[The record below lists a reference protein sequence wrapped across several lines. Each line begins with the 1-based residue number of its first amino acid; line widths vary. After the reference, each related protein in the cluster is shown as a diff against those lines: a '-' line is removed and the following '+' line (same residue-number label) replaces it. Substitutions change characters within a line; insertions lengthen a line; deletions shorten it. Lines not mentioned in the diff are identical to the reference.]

1 VTLTPPLDVW
11 LGLAGVLAGG
21 TAAIVA
27 VAVILARIVRG
38 AAWRRTVWQVATAA
52 MLVLLA
58 VEATGIGCG
67 VAAWLA
73 PRRPPDGPAAVPENV
88 VRAAAV
94 LSSHR
99 EARPVRSPVEPFRAS
114 EAFCVSGAAMEG
126 SAAAAE
132 SAALTAAGD
141 GSESPSAGWWPGGI
155 WLIGAVAVL
164 GRVVVAR
171 VFLVVFRL
179 RHRAMGEGD
188 LVGRVRALAR
198 RLGMRRRVRVVESAR
213 LTAPIA
219 FGIVRPTIGLPRG
232 FTSDFSTG
240 QQNAILGHELAHL
253 AWHDPAWRLMAD
265 LVTAALWWHPAA
277 WWSRRRLQVSCETAA
292 DEACLMLAR
301 GPQLLAASL
310 VELGKRLVRP
320 RAAAWLGVGGGGF
333 RSGLGRRVEQ
343 LLRLDSSPRRRSSRV
358 GMRLLRVTG
367 PVALL
372 CVVLLCTAWA
382 RPVQTREGDPDMK
395 SVTSMWKHSIAGA
408 VLLTA
413 LGAGSDAALAD
424 DGERERPAE
433 KRVERD
439 GERRE
444 EGERRRDVRRQ
455 EGGEERRR
463 EGGEERRREGGE
475 ERREPRREVDGQPV
489 RVREGDRERR
499 EGEGRKEEAE
509 GRRDRPS
516 REGERDERQVYKAKL
531 LERIKGLERLKALA
545 LKAKDEKAVAFVN
558 TLLGET
564 REQLGKLT
572 KEIERRGG
580 RREGEGE
587 PKEERKR
594 EGEGERKEVDGRK
607 VRTGEGDREERRREG
622 DRERGGGGGR
632 KDRDREGDERGE
644 GEGTKERKGGG
655 DSVRTRWWEPS
666 KKE

>member
-1 VTLTPPLDVW
+1 
-11 LGLAGVLAGG
+11 
-21 TAAIVA
+21 
-27 VAVILARIVRG
+27 
-38 AAWRRTVWQVATAA
+38 
-52 MLVLLA
+52 
-58 VEATGIGCG
+58 
-67 VAAWLA
+67 
-73 PRRPPDGPAAVPENV
+73 
-88 VRAAAV
+88 
-94 LSSHR
+94 
-99 EARPVRSPVEPFRAS
+99 
-114 EAFCVSGAAMEG
+114 
-126 SAAAAE
+126 
-132 SAALTAAGD
+132 
-141 GSESPSAGWWPGGI
+141 
-155 WLIGAVAVL
+155 
-164 GRVVVAR
+164 
-171 VFLVVFRL
+171 
-179 RHRAMGEGD
+179 
-188 LVGRVRALAR
+188 
-198 RLGMRRRVRVVESAR
+198 
-213 LTAPIA
+213 
-219 FGIVRPTIGLPRG
+219 
-232 FTSDFSTG
+232 
-240 QQNAILGHELAHL
+240 
-253 AWHDPAWRLMAD
+253 
-265 LVTAALWWHPAA
+265 
-277 WWSRRRLQVSCETAA
+277 
-292 DEACLMLAR
+292 
-301 GPQLLAASL
+301 LLAASL

-395 SVTSMWKHSIAGA
+395 SVTSMWKYSIAGA

-463 EGGEERRREGGE
+463 EGGA

-580 RREGEGE
+580 DREGEGE
-587 PKEERKR
+587 VRKEPKR
-594 EGEGERKEVDGRK
+594 EGDREKGEGERKPKKPEGERREVDGHK

-622 DRERGGGGGR
+622 DRERGEGEGR
-632 KDRDREGDERGE
+632 KDADREGDERREGEGRGERKGE
-644 GEGTKERKGGG
+644 GERSKERKREG
-655 DSVRTRWWEPS
+655 DTVRTRWWEPS